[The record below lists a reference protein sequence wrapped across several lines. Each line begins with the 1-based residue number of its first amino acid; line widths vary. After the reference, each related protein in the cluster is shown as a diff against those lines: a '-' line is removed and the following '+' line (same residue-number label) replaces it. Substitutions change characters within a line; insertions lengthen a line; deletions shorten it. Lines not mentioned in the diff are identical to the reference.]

1 MLKTAMLKTAML
13 KTAML
18 KTAILRTAA
27 SGLALGATLWLGS
40 CSTPLAEK
48 TAAAP
53 KQTAAL
59 DLSAGAKASAAG
71 EAVYKANCA
80 ACHDNPDLS
89 KAPTVATLN
98 RLTPGQIVNAL
109 MTGKMIPQA
118 QSLTSAE
125 VTYVADYLSKAQE
138 ADDTWMKA
146 MMCPAGRRTP
156 KLDVAA
162 SVSTFGFDMKNS
174 RQLSYKQ
181 AGLKASDFGNFE
193 IAWVVAFPNVI
204 TMRSQAAVVGS
215 TMFLPV
221 GENKNRVYAFDISGA
236 KPCIQWVFETSRTI
250 RTSAGY
256 GVRKDGR
263 KVVMV
268 GDMGAFTHM
277 IDAETGKQLWETH
290 TGLFPSSISTATPV
304 LVGDKVIA
312 PSSQYEIMVA
322 AVDAHECCKVHGGV
336 SALDAMTGKIVW
348 QGHTMDDAKPLK
360 DRGDG
365 QMIWGPSGAP
375 IWNSPSIDLK
385 RNRLY
390 VGTGEANS
398 APAHVN
404 TDALM
409 SFDLTTGKTL
419 WAHQAVENDVFNVGC
434 SPSGGAK
441 NCTKETVY
449 RDVDFGASTILATQ
463 PGGKEIVLGGQ
474 KSGTVWAMDPD
485 TGAVVWRRDI
495 GTGGANGGVHWGI
508 AADDTHVYAPI
519 SYPGRSI
526 PTPAQVVPPDLK
538 PGLYAVNLKDGSID
552 WKFEAKPD
560 CTDAR
565 KKFVPRCGS
574 LFGLSGAP
582 TLIGDYIVTGGLDG
596 RVYVIEKATGKLI
609 QTIETARDFDT
620 VNGVK
625 GNGASVDNASIVA
638 ANGMVFVNSGY
649 GLFGQGAGNVMIA
662 LKPKK

>member
-1 MLKTAMLKTAML
+1 MFTRFR
-13 KTAML
+13 
-18 KTAILRTAA
+18 LRAVA
-27 SGLALGATLWLGS
+27 SGLAMAAALGLGA
-40 CSTPLAEK
+40 CSTPAPDQAQGEAP
-48 TAAAP
+48 AARPVASVAP
-53 KQTAAL
+53 ATQ
-59 DLSAGAKASAAG
+59 ASLAG
-71 EAVYKANCA
+71 EAVYKAHCA
-80 ACHDNPDLS
+80 ACHDNPDVTKS
-89 KAPTVATLN
+89 PSVATLN

-109 MTGKMIPQA
+109 ITGKMIPQA
-118 QSLTSAE
+118 QGLKSAE
-125 VTYVADYLSKAQE
+125 ITYVADYLSKAKE
-138 ADDTWMKA
+138 ADDTWMAA
-146 MMCPAGRRTP
+146 MMCPADRRTP
-156 KLDVAA
+156 KLDAAPTVA
-162 SVSTFGFDMKNS
+162 TFGFDMKNS
-174 RQLSYKQ
+174 RQLSYRQ
-181 AGLKASDFGNFE
+181 TGLKAADFGNLE
-193 IAWVVAFPNVI
+193 IAWAFGFPNVI
-204 TMRSQAAVVGS
+204 TMRSQGAVVGD

-221 GENKNRVYAFDISGA
+221 GENKNRVYAFDIGGA
-236 KPCIQWVFETSRTI
+236 KPCIQWVWEGARTI

-256 GVRKDGR
+256 GVRKDG
-263 KVVMV
+263 KAIVMV
-268 GDMGAFTHM
+268 GDMGAVTTA
-277 IDAETGKQLWETH
+277 IDAKTGKTVWEAH
-290 TGLFPSSISTATPV
+290 TGLYPSSISTATPV

-336 SALDAMTGKIVW
+336 SAVDAMTGKIVW
-348 QGHTMDDAKPLK
+348 QAHTMDEAKPLR

-385 RNRLY
+385 RNRFY

-398 APAHVN
+398 APAHPN

-434 SPSGGAK
+434 GPRGGAK
-441 NCTKETVY
+441 NCAKDTVY

-463 PGGKEIVLGGQ
+463 PGGKDIVLGGQ

-485 TGAVVWRRDI
+485 TGKVIWRRDI
-495 GTGGANGGVHWGI
+495 GTGGANGGIHWGI

-526 PTPAQVVPPDLK
+526 PVPAQVVPPDLK

-552 WKFEAKPD
+552 WKFEVAPD

-574 LFGLSGAP
+574 VYGLSGAP
-582 TLIGDYIVTGGLDG
+582 TIIGDYIVTGGLDG
-596 RVYVIEKATGKLI
+596 RVYVLEKATGKLM
-609 QTIETARDFDT
+609 QTIDTARDFDT

-638 ANGMVFVNSGY
+638 ANGTVFVNSGY

-662 LKPKK
+662 LRPKKS